1 VHSGRNKPQANIKP
15 GGFCLLAYRRTA
27 ARKKPKC
34 SLSKP
39 DEEKLT
45 EVVGSPSAAGSVML
59 GEAARKLCEMG

>member
-1 VHSGRNKPQANIKP
+1 M
-15 GGFCLLAYRRTA
+15 LAYRRTA

-59 GEAARKLCEMG
+59 GEAARKFCVRWVKGNQREESLREC